1 MMPWLAV
8 IQGVGSIIDN
18 LVTTDEERAKLAL
31 QERAM
36 EVQLLHG
43 QIDTNKEEA
52 RHSSVFVAGWRPAAG
67 WIAAIALGFTFIPK
81 AIVQTG
87 IWSYQ
92 AITIISQWNGID
104 LPPTIPEFPDLG
116 VTDLIGLLLAM
127 LGLGAMR
134 SFDKVKK
141 VDTKVVDK

>member
-1 MMPWLAV
+1 MIPLLAV

-18 LVTTDEERAKLAL
+18 LVTTEEEKMKLAL
-31 QERAM
+31 AERAM
-36 EVQLLHG
+36 DVQLLQG
-43 QIDTNKEEA
+43 QIDVNKEEA
-52 RHSSVFVAGWRPAAG
+52 KHSSIFVAGWRPAAG

-104 LPPTIPEFPDLG
+104 LPPAIPEFPDLG
-116 VTDLIGLLLAM
+116 VTDLIGLLMAM

-134 SFDKVKK
+134 SFDKTKH
-141 VDTKVVDK
+141 VDTKSVSR